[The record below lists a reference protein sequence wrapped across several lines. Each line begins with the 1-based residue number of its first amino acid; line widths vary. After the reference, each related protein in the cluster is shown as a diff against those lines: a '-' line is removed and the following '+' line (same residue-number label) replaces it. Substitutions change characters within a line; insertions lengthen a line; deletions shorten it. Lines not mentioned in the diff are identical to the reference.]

1 MKWSIA
7 GALVLGA
14 VGVLAVPKP
23 AEALP
28 VQRLEITYYSNAAM
42 THEVGWHNRTHCG
55 GGSTPLVGQTSQFS
69 SRMWTSCS
77 SDLVS
82 KSGCYSHANKISCP
96 ATFCQQVPEFC

>member
-42 THEVGWHNRTHCG
+42 TSWWLLRAGTLVATSRDTACVGRQRRG
-55 GGSTPLVGQTSQFS
+55 ALV
-69 SRMWTSCS
+69 R
-77 SDLVS
+77 
-82 KSGCYSHANKISCP
+82 SHAQLWSSP
-96 ATFCQQVPEFC
+96 W